1 MAQIYSSTDEHL
13 EVFTTVFSS
22 KACSHIRMK
31 HNPQQ
36 VKSERVVAVVDYKP
50 HWSDELVLCQ
60 GDVIHVLY
68 KDDEVWWFGRLKNG
82 QQGYFPSAYAATQS
96 KINEEKCPDLQSPS
110 RQSERLSVSDAH
122 GFRTVKR
129 KPSIFDVSTCE
140 MYIYFTIIFPSPIII
155 SSLKRSLIHKPD
167 TDVST
172 STEGRQCL
180 KTQKNVKRDLAL
192 ALGPEATLPLTGG
205 VSQNSPSILRKI
217 LMKNKKRR
225 EYLGATNSTFE
236 PD

>member
-22 KACSHIRMK
+22 KACSHTRMK
-31 HNPQQ
+31 HDPQQ

-68 KDDEVWWFGRLKNG
+68 KDNEVWWFGRLKNG
-82 QQGYFPSAYAATQS
+82 QQGYFPSAYVVTQN
-96 KINEEKCPDLQSPS
+96 KINEEKCPSLQSPS

-129 KPSIFDVSTCE
+129 KPSIFDKSE
-140 MYIYFTIIFPSPIII
+140 PSPIII
-155 SSLKRSLIHKPD
+155 SSLKRSFIHKPN
-167 TDVST
+167 TDV
-172 STEGRQCL
+172 TEGRHCL
-180 KTQKNVKRDLAL
+180 KTQKNVKGDLVL
-192 ALGPEATLPLTGG
+192 ALGPEATLPLTGS

-217 LMKNKKRR
+217 LMKNKWSG
-225 EYLGATNSTFE
+225 EYVGATNSAFE
-236 PD
+236 SD

>member
-22 KACSHIRMK
+22 KACSHTRMK
-31 HNPQQ
+31 HNSQQ
-36 VKSERVVAVVDYKP
+36 VKSEQVVAVVDYKP

-82 QQGYFPSAYAATQS
+82 QQGYFPSAYVATQS
-96 KINEEKCPDLQSPS
+96 KINEEKCPGLQSPS

-129 KPSIFDVSTCE
+129 KPSIFDKSEC
-140 MYIYFTIIFPSPIII
+140 SPIII
-155 SSLKRSLIHKPD
+155 SSLKRSLIHKPN

-180 KTQKNVKRDLAL
+180 KTQKNVKGDLAL

-205 VSQNSPSILRKI
+205 VSQNSPSILRKV
-217 LMKNKKRR
+217 LMKNRKRR